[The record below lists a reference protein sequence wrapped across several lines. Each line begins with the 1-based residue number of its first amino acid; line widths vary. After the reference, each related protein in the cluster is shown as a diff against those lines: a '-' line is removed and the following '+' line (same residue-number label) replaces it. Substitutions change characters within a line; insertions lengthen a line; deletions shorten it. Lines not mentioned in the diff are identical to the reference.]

1 MTHLDYVS
9 ELKASARTGVK
20 HMLVLR
26 ILNGLTSVASLVFLA
41 RLLPPEAFG
50 LAAMASVVLNLVGL
64 FRDFG
69 LTNVIIQRHS
79 ISREEMSSIFWLNL
93 FLTLL
98 LTFFSVFFSPLVAAF
113 YRQPVIKPVL
123 WVLCLSFAVGGI
135 SALHAAI
142 LNREMRFG
150 SILFSQ
156 AAGLIGGLAV
166 ALLIAIYAH
175 NVWALVAMTTVQT
188 CISSLLT
195 VLQARWYPLL
205 AIDLVRHFGLVK
217 FGLNVLF
224 YNSLNFVTNNIS
236 SVLIGYMY
244 GPYPLGLFNR
254 AYQIYQLPST
264 AVIQPVLQV
273 MFPLFCRLSQHENE
287 LAISYLGLI
296 ARISLLWIPTAAM
309 LPFISNDVVLII
321 LGERW
326 IAAAPIL
333 AWLAPALAGLGMVA
347 PFGQLMISQGRIREL
362 RLWGLIEVLIR
373 GGGAAVGSY
382 FGPVGAAMG
391 FSCTTLGVAVPAI
404 IWIIA
409 RKSTINAVLPA
420 WFAALSTALGIFLGQ
435 LIAKELALALIGKV
449 ALELLIAIV
458 MWSATII
465 LIPASRKIVAAFML
479 EFQPLSAFL
488 IGKMMS
494 K

>member
-1 MTHLDYVS
+1 
-9 ELKASARTGVK
+9 
-20 HMLVLR
+20 
-26 ILNGLTSVASLVFLA
+26 
-41 RLLPPEAFG
+41 
-50 LAAMASVVLNLVGL
+50 
-64 FRDFG
+64 
-69 LTNVIIQRHS
+69 
-79 ISREEMSSIFWLNL
+79 MSSIFWFNL

-98 LTFFSVFFSPLVAAF
+98 LTVFSVFLSPLVAAF

-150 SILFSQ
+150 AILFSQ
-156 AAGLIGGLAV
+156 AAGLISAFVV

-175 NVWALVAMTTVQT
+175 NVWALVAMTTVQS
-188 CISSLLT
+188 CVSSLLT
-195 VLQARWYPLL
+195 VLQARWYPLF
-205 AIDLVRHFGLVK
+205 AIDFVRHFSLVK
-217 FGLNVLF
+217 FGLNVLL

-236 SVLIGYMY
+236 SVLIGYLY

-287 LAISYLGLI
+287 LATSYLGLI
-296 ARISLLWIPTAAM
+296 ARIGLLWIPTAAM
-309 LPFISNDVVLII
+309 LPLVSNDVVLII
-321 LGERW
+321 LGGRW
-326 IAAAPIL
+326 VAAAPIL
-333 AWLAPALAGLGMVA
+333 AWLAPALAGLSMVA

-362 RLWGLIEVLIR
+362 RFWGLIEVLIR
-373 GGGAAVGSY
+373 GGGAAVGSH

-409 RKSTINAVLPA
+409 RKSKITIADQYRAVLPA
-420 WFAALSTALGIFLGQ
+420 WFAAISTASGVFLGQ
-435 LIAKELALALIGKV
+435 LIAKDLALNLIGKV
-449 ALELLIAIV
+449 SLELLIAIV
-458 MWSATII
+458 MWCATIL
-465 LIPASRKIVAAFML
+465 LIPASRKIVADFIL
-479 EFQPLSAFL
+479 EIRPLSAIL
-488 IGKMMS
+488 SRKTMP